1 MTPPSPRYEGSRFLV
16 FIGLVNVLGIMGV
29 LWLTRIEPSQGQDPA
44 PVPEQP
50 QLVTTPPVT
59 TQPRVLTFT
68 LTLSEPD
75 DLKVR
80 QGDAVAVGDV
90 LADRTRER
98 VALQSQLEKTQ
109 RSLQRI
115 QAQQVLD
122 PPPPLPVPA
131 VAGLPP
137 VYYGTQEAKIT
148 AVEDSIDLQKRKID
162 LLATMPPSD
171 VPPAMREH
179 EERVLEG
186 LYRDLELAK
195 AELKQAQERR
205 AHQEHEYSLAM
216 ARRAEE
222 ANQQQ
227 LMRSQQLQQ
236 AEQQRREKAFQEA
249 QLQAQIEA
257 IQAKLSD
264 LSTVRSPYAGTI
276 RRVKWLGQNDNR
288 LTVEITLA
296 TGGGASPADAAGI
309 QPLSFPSPGPGD

>member
-1 MTPPSPRYEGSRFLV
+1 M
-16 FIGLVNVLGIMGV
+16 II
-29 LWLTRIEPSQGQDPA
+29 LWLTRTEPSQGQASTPNLE
-44 PVPEQP
+44 PP
-50 QLVTTPPVT
+50 QLVTTPPVS

-80 QGDAVAVGDV
+80 QGDTVAVGDV

-98 VALQSQLEKTQ
+98 TALQTQLAQTTL
-109 RSLQRI
+109 SLQRI

-122 PPPPLPVPA
+122 PPEPLPVPP
-131 VAGLPP
+131 VSGLPP
-137 VYYGTQEAKIT
+137 VFYGTQEATIA

-162 LLATMPPSD
+162 LLSTMPPAD

-179 EERVLEG
+179 EDRILEG
-186 LYRDLELAK
+186 LYRDLERAK

-205 AHQEHEYSLAM
+205 AHQEYEHSLAM

-222 ANQQQ
+222 ANQQR
-227 LMRSQQLQQ
+227 LAHNQQRQQ
-236 AEQQRREKAFQEA
+236 AEAQRREKTFQEA
-249 QLQAQIEA
+249 QLQAQIET
-257 IQAKLSD
+257 INAKLSD

-276 RRVKWLGQNDNR
+276 RRVKWLGQSDTR

-296 TGGGASPADAAGI
+296 IGGSPSPAAGI
-309 QPLSFPSPGPGD
+309 QPLPSPGPGD

>member
-1 MTPPSPRYEGSRFLV
+1 MTHPKPRYEGSLFLV
-16 FIGLVNVLGIMGV
+16 FLGVVNVLGIMMA
-29 LWLTRIEPSQGQDPA
+29 LWLTRTEPSQGQDPA
-44 PVPEQP
+44 PLPEQP

-98 VALQSQLEKTQ
+98 TALQTQLEQTQ
-109 RSLQRI
+109 LSLQRI

-122 PPPPLPVPA
+122 PPEPLPVPP

-137 VYYGTQEAKIT
+137 VFYGTEEAHI
-148 AVEDSIDLQKRKID
+148 AAIEDRIDLQKRKID
-162 LLATMPPSD
+162 LLSTMPPSD

-179 EERVLEG
+179 EDRILEG

-195 AELKQAQERR
+195 AALKQAQEQR
-205 AHQEHEYSLAM
+205 AHQEYEHSLAM

-222 ANQQQ
+222 ANQQR
-227 LMRSQQLQQ
+227 LALNQQRQQ
-236 AEQQRREKAFQEA
+236 AEQQRREKTFQEA
-249 QLQAQIEA
+249 QLQAQIET
-257 IQAKLSD
+257 INTKLSD

-276 RRVKWLGQNDNR
+276 RRVKWLGQSDNR

-296 TGGGASPADAAGI
+296 IGGSVSPGPAAAGI
-309 QPLSFPSPGPGD
+309 QPLPSPGPGD